1 MVVELKKNEAFRL
14 KMRSLTL
21 PVLQIFDDCLE
32 NIEKQLETLKKQ
44 TPYLFQC
51 SPMMIDL
58 EDIADKALDLP
69 LLYASLRQYGIIP
82 VGIQLGKDASKTAVG
97 AHYENEAKKEEM
109 AIFSSARLTEP
120 VKEVLQPEP
129 VAEKVTQSNKYKE
142 PQRASKLITK
152 PVRSGQQ
159 IYAEGGDLIVVAS
172 VSNGAELLA
181 DGNIHVYGTLRG
193 RALAGI
199 QGNLNT
205 RIFCQN
211 LDADLVS
218 IAGHYA
224 LSDTISRYKENGA
237 QQIFW
242 ENNKLQI
249 QAL

>member
-1 MVVELKKNEAFRL
+1 MNKNEAFRL

-21 PVLQIFDDCLE
+21 PVLQIFDDNGE
-32 NIEKQLETLKKQ
+32 NIERQLEKLKAQ

-51 SPMMIDL
+51 SPMIIDL
-58 EDIADKALDLP
+58 EEIANTALDLSRF
-69 LLYASLRQYGIIP
+69 YDSLRQYGIIP
-82 VGIQLGKDASKTAVG
+82 VGVQLGKDALKTSIG
-97 AHYENEAKKEEM
+97 AHYDEEAKKAGM
-109 AIFSSARLTEP
+109 AIFSSARLTEH
-120 VKEVLQPEP
+120 VKEIEPSEP
-129 VAEKVTQSNKYKE
+129 VSVNMTIPKDHKT
-142 PQRASKLITK
+142 RSKLITK

-159 IYAEGGDLIVVAS
+159 VYAEGGDLIVVAS

-199 QGNLNT
+199 QGDLNT
-205 RIFCQN
+205 RIFCQE

-224 LSDTISRYKENGA
+224 LSDTINRHKESGA

-242 ENNKLQI
+242 ENDKLQI
-249 QAL
+249 HAL